1 MTKRVLLA
9 GLLGGIA
16 MFIWS
21 SVAHMAL
28 PLGEAGIK
36 EIPSEPA
43 VLKVMHES
51 IGGVSGFYFFPGLGL
66 RPDATKEEKQAATQ
80 QYDQKLAT
88 YPSGILIY
96 HPPGTPF
103 IMPQKLATE
112 FVTELIESLLVVILL
127 AQTRLASFASRL
139 GFVIGAGVLA
149 AIATNIPYWNWYGF
163 PVTYTAGYMTTQIVG
178 FLCVGLVAA
187 AILKERAPAIAAAPA
202 VASRRAS

>member
-28 PLGEAGIK
+28 PLGEAGVK

-43 VLKVMHES
+43 VLQAMVGS
-51 IGGVSGFYFFPGLGL
+51 IGQVSGFYFFPGTGL
-66 RPDATKEEKQAATQ
+66 KPDATKEEKQAATQ
-80 QYDQKLAT
+80 QYDQKLAMF
-88 YPSGILIY
+88 PSGILIY

-103 IMPQKLATE
+103 VMPQKLATE
-112 FVTELIESLLVVILL
+112 FATELIESLLVVILL
-127 AQTRLASFASRL
+127 VQTRLSRFASRL
-139 GFVIGAGVLA
+139 GFVVGAGVLA

-163 PVTYTAGYMTTQIVG
+163 PNSYTLGYMTTQIVG

-187 AILKERAPAIAAAPA
+187 ALLKEREPASVAAPA
-202 VASRRAS
+202 APSRRAS